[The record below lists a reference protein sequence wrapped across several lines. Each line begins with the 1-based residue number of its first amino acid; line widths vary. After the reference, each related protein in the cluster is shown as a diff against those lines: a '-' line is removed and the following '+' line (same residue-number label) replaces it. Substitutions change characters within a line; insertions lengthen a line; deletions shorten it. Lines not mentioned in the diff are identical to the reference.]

1 MKEVTPELL
10 QRQVEI
16 AFALEPII
24 DKDGCTTRYV
34 DLPAKPLAHFLIAG
48 INVGQTFREY
58 VESVLSGGNEEVFSH
73 LLEAMEVSN
82 EYKSEKNINFGL
94 LVFMF
99 VAVQARVKNDNLQE
113 CLEKIPEIIKN
124 TQTKDVNNYLEG
136 FKINSKTSS
145 GKRKKQIV
153 SDGYEKF
160 YQARDLYE
168 LFSLG
173 LEVFQDPTTSNH
185 QFCKEFVDGFQTV
198 KKFISE
204 IDEKKGLLESLANSY
219 NSLHSNKPELSPGLL
234 ADLTATALF
243 LYMAYKDPKEYSID

>member
-1 MKEVTPELL
+1 MKGVTPELL

-48 INVGQTFREY
+48 INVGEIFREY
-58 VESVLSGGNEEVFSH
+58 AESVLSSEDNEVFSH
-73 LLEAMEVSN
+73 LLRSMEISN

-99 VAVQARVKNDNLQE
+99 VAVQSRLKYDNLQD
-113 CLEKIPEIIKN
+113 CLGGIANIIKN
-124 TQTKDVNNYLEG
+124 TPANDVDNYLEG
-136 FKINSKTSS
+136 FKLNSKTSL
-145 GKRKKQIV
+145 GERKRQIV

-160 YQARDLYE
+160 YQASNLYE

-185 QFCKEFVDGFQTV
+185 QFCKEFVDGFPTV
-198 KKFISE
+198 RRFVKE
-204 IDEKKGLLESLANSY
+204 VDEEKGLLKSLADSY
-219 NSLHSNKPELSPGLL
+219 NSVHMQDPDISPGLL

-243 LYMAYKDPKEYSID
+243 FYITYKAPESYNIV